1 MWKYKYLPNNKKP
14 IIFVALPIN
23 FDDSVH
29 ILNLVIDF
37 YKSEKN
43 KKYKFYL
50 KLHPTTSYS
59 EIIKFINFNIPK
71 EFIIIEGNN
80 EKLLFNTNIMISGMS
95 SICLESIAIGIPLLV
110 VENNRRLNYVTIPN
124 DVSKNLYKFCKNK
137 QDIINSINY
146 FDNLN
151 DSDKKLNS
159 LESDKIKINYFHPVT
174 KNNVNKFL
182 NIN

>member
-1 MWKYKYLPNNKKP
+1 
-14 IIFVALPIN
+14 
-23 FDDSVH
+23 
-29 ILNLVIDF
+29 
-37 YKSEKN
+37 
-43 KKYKFYL
+43 
-50 KLHPTTSYS
+50 
-59 EIIKFINFNIPK
+59 
-71 EFIIIEGNN
+71 
-80 EKLLFNTNIMISGMS
+80 MS